1 MGKEKKGTSPKMVI
15 GIVCGVLAL
24 LGIIAVGVIYLF
36 MGKKNE
42 EASEVTTEVV
52 ADSKE
57 EETSEATAT
66 TETTTEATTE
76 ATTTEA
82 EEKTTED
89 KKEDAPANSVE
100 LPLGTSGKSFM
111 FSSGAG
117 GWSTMLEVKADGS
130 FSGLYSDSDMG
141 DTGDDYPNGTV
152 YQSEFTGTFKNITK
166 VDDNTYK
173 MELGD
178 YKTVKENGT
187 KEIKDDIKYVYTE
200 PYGIEGGKTFYLYT
214 DKKPKSEVTEDFL
227 SWTWLEM
234 KDTLGVYAIY
244 NEDMQEGFFAYDDY
258 WDNEGGN

>member
-15 GIVCGVLAL
+15 GIVCGILAL
-24 LGIIAVGVIYLF
+24 LGIIAAVVIVLF
-36 MGKKNE
+36 IGKKDE
-42 EASEVTTEVV
+42 KASEVTTEVV

-82 EEKTTED
+82 EATTEE
-89 KKEDAPANSVE
+89 KKETAPANSVE
-100 LPLGTSGKSFM
+100 LPLGESGKSFM

-117 GWSTMLEVKADGS
+117 GWSTILEVKADGS